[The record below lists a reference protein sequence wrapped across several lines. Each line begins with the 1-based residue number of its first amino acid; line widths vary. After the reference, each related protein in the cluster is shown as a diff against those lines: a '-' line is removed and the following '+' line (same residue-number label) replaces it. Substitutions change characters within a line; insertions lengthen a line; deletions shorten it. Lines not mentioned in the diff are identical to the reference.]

1 MLQTPVLLTSRLIV
15 RLLQHN
21 DTTAIVNYYT
31 ENRAFLEPFEPFRPT
46 NFYTRDFWSQ
56 QIEKSIIEFG
66 YDRSLR
72 LFLFKKDDPRT
83 IIGAVN
89 FTNITQGILYSCS
102 LGYSLAEK
110 EQGNGYMN
118 EALQSAIQYVF
129 DEMNLHRITANYM
142 PRNQRSANVLRRL
155 GFTIEGYARDYLL
168 INGKWEDHIRSSLIN
183 SNWRPI

>member
-15 RLLQHN
+15 RLLQQN
-21 DTTAIVNYYT
+21 DIAAIVRYYT
-31 ENRAFLEPFEPFRPT
+31 ENRAFLEPFEPLRPT
-46 NFYTRDFWSQ
+46 NFYSREFWSQ
-56 QIEKSIIEFG
+56 QIEKSLIEFG

-83 IIGAVN
+83 VIGAVN
-89 FTNITQGILYSCS
+89 FTNMSQGILYSCS

-118 EALQSAIQYVF
+118 EALQAAIQYVF
-129 DEMNLHRITANYM
+129 NDLNLHRISANYM
-142 PRNQRSANVLRRL
+142 PHNRRSANVLKKL
-155 GFTIEGYARDYLL
+155 GFVIEGYARDYLL

-183 SNWRPI
+183 ENWRPS

>member
-15 RLLQHN
+15 RLLQQN
-21 DTTAIVNYYT
+21 DIAAIVKYYS
-31 ENRAFLEPFEPFRPT
+31 ENRSFLEPFEPLRPP
-46 NFYTRDFWSQ
+46 NFYSREFWSQ
-56 QIEKSIIEFG
+56 QIEKSLIEFG

-83 IIGAVN
+83 VIGAVN
-89 FTNITQGILYSCS
+89 FTNMSQGILYSCS

-118 EALQSAIQYVF
+118 EALQAAIQYVF
-129 DEMNLHRITANYM
+129 NDLNMHRISANYM
-142 PRNQRSANVLRRL
+142 PHNRRSANVLKKL

-183 SNWRPI
+183 ENWRPL